1 MILFLCTGNYYRS
14 RLAEELFNHFAA
26 HAGNPMRATSRG
38 IAQSFTAFRN
48 VGSISP
54 HVIQQLGQRG
64 ILPLRPN
71 APPQSLTETD
81 LQTAA
86 RVIALCQS
94 EHYPMMQQRFPQWAE
109 RITYWHIPD
118 HLEMPVP
125 QAAAQIEA
133 QVRTLLANLS

>member
-26 HAGNPMRATSRG
+26 CAGSPTRATSRG
-38 IAQSFTAFRN
+38 IAQSFIAFRN

-54 HVIQQLGQRG
+54 HVIQQLQQRG

-86 RVIALCQS
+86 RVIALYHA
-94 EHYPMMQQRFPQWAE
+94 EHYPMMQQHFPQWAE

-118 HLEMPVP
+118 DYDLPVP
-125 QAAAQIEA
+125 QAATQIES
-133 QVRTLLANLS
+133 QVRALLTAL